1 MDIEIRQI
9 VDEAE
14 LRNSVNVI
22 RESFITVARQFKL
35 TRENAPTNAAF
46 IQLKDLLKMKEK
58 DIHLFGVYKDEI
70 QIGFFT
76 IEQTDNDLYYL
87 NKFAVLPDYR
97 HNGYGKQMLDFV
109 SEYVNR
115 AGGGRISIGIINEN
129 LVLKNWYLQY
139 GFTETAVKNYPH
151 LPFEVC
157 LMEKS
162 V

>member
-9 VDEAE
+9 IDEAE
-14 LRNSVNVI
+14 LSNSVNVI
-22 RESFITVARQFKL
+22 RESFITVAHQFKL

-46 IQLKDLLKMKEK
+46 IELEDLLKMKAK
-58 DIHLFGVYKDEI
+58 NVHLFGVYKDEI

-76 IEQTDNDLYYL
+76 VEQTDNHLYYL
-87 NKFAVLPDYR
+87 NKLAVLPGYR
-97 HNGYGKQMLDFV
+97 HNGYGKQMLDFAV
-109 SEYVNR
+109 EYVNR
-115 AGGGRISIGIINEN
+115 EGGGRISIGIINEN

-139 GFTETAVKNYPH
+139 GFTETAIKNYPH